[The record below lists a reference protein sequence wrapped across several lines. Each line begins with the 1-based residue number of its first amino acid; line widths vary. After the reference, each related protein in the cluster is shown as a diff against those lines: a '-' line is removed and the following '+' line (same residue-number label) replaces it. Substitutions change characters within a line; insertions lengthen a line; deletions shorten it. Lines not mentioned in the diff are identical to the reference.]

1 MTLPA
6 PPFIFRERT
15 GQKRTVVLKARA
27 LPYRPIE
34 FPITQR
40 VEVSTPAGLQGGI
53 ATILGPTYGSTSF
66 TGMWKDKYLGAFVST
81 LASESAAMTVNRAP
95 VKFCVDADKLW
106 SSIVEQ
112 GQELDI
118 WWGPVYRRG
127 ILKSYKPK
135 WHNIADMEWT
145 LEVEWLSRGQTNIS
159 TLSGERR
166 SPSDLGN
173 SLLQSITAALRNFR
187 RNFQFVRDYQER
199 VLRTTQQ
206 MGALTEE
213 LNGVTEDLIS
223 ANPLTLANSAGRN
236 AVIAAGNIATR
247 ADAVVEL
254 LRGSHPLAQM
264 QDYAAVVQSFGGA
277 LPNPAAAANIPVDRQ
292 LEATVES
299 REQETRYRN
308 MRNDARAYERARMTP
323 DTDLLGT
330 YRTREGEDL
339 RDVSERYYGT
349 PYEWRAIMEFNELTT
364 SEVAAGTLLVIPRSI
379 AGQEQ
384 GDRA

>member
-1 MTLPA
+1 
-6 PPFIFRERT
+6 
-15 GQKRTVVLKARA
+15 
-27 LPYRPIE
+27 
-34 FPITQR
+34 
-40 VEVSTPAGLQGGI
+40 
-53 ATILGPTYGSTSF
+53 
-66 TGMWKDKYLGAFVST
+66 MWKDKYLGAFVST